1 MTESRG
7 LTALS
12 SAQKK
17 ALAGLVGIAFLL
29 RFALLL
35 AFQGYRV
42 EQDWQFGYESG
53 SVARALAAGEGLS
66 SPFEASSILDSPA
79 PTGPTAWLM
88 PVFPA
93 ILAGL
98 FKLFGPYST
107 AAAFSILTID
117 SIVSALTCLGVFL
130 VGMRVFGAPTAWL
143 ASAAFAVYP
152 PSIWHSITTIWDT
165 TLFACLVVFSLWGF
179 LVLQAQFS
187 LRRTAFYGLWTGGVA
202 LVNALILAFAPFV
215 VLWLLLASGRRKTER
230 VGAAALFSICVVA
243 VLSPWLLR
251 NHAHFGSFFL
261 RSNLGVELRLGNSE
275 FAWQD
280 YLQGMHTDAPL
291 MAHPAVVQE
300 EFDRFVALGEGGY
313 GRWAMEEALDFILGH
328 PMRFVRMSARRV
340 QFFWL
345 SDLTADNV
353 WSGNLVV
360 PWSTALLS
368 VARKVSH
375 LLPLPFL
382 VMGIV
387 AALRERLPV
396 GALLAMLIL
405 LPLIYYVTHVTQR
418 YRFPIESVI
427 LLFASYGL
435 VVLHQLWRNR
445 PGGRG

>member
-1 MTESRG
+1 MP
-7 LTALS
+7 LS
-12 SAQKK
+12 SGQKK
-17 ALAGLVGIAFLL
+17 ALVGLVGIAFLL

-42 EQDWQFGYESG
+42 DQDWKFGYESG

-79 PTGPTAWLM
+79 STGPTAWLM
-88 PVFPA
+88 PVFPG

-98 FKLFGPYST
+98 FKYFGSYST
-107 AAAFSILTID
+107 AAAFSILTIN
-117 SIVSALTCLGVFL
+117 SIVSAVTCLGVFF
-130 VGMRVFGAPTAWL
+130 VGMRVFGAATAWL
-143 ASAAFAVYP
+143 ASTTFAVYP

-179 LVLQAQFS
+179 LVLQARFS
-187 LRRTAFYGLWTGGVA
+187 LRRTALYGLWTGGVA

-215 VLWLLLASGRRKTER
+215 VLWLLLASGRRKAGR
-230 VGAAALFSICVVA
+230 VGAAALFSVCVVA

-300 EFDRFVALGEGGY
+300 EFDRFVALGEGPY
-313 GRWAMEEALDFILGH
+313 GRWAMAEAVNFIFEH
-328 PMRFVRMSARRV
+328 PMRFVKMSARRV

-345 SDLTADNV
+345 SDLTVDNA
-353 WSGNLVV
+353 WTGNLNV
-360 PWSTALLS
+360 PWPSVVLS

-375 LLPLPFL
+375 LLPLPFM
-382 VMGIV
+382 VIGIA
-387 AALRERLPV
+387 AALRERRPV

-405 LPLIYYVTHVTQR
+405 FPIIYYVTHVTQR

-435 VVLHQLWRNR
+435 VVLHQLWRSR
-445 PGGRG
+445 PGWRG